1 MENQNSTSF
10 HFIHS
15 TNSIH
20 IDLIAD
26 WYLSE
31 WNIPKEI
38 TIQKLQS
45 FAVNDSQF
53 QVLMTQ
59 KENPVATGGIYKHV
73 GILDKV
79 PHLNAYKNWLALVYT
94 IPPFRQ
100 KGIGAVLCNYIQNH
114 AKSLGMEQIHLFTH
128 TAENLYIRL
137 GWEQVE
143 KITLGAKDIVIMR
156 KQL

>member
-1 MENQNSTSF
+1 MENQNNTSF

-15 TNSIH
+15 TNSVH
-20 IDLIAD
+20 IDLVAN
-26 WYLSE
+26 WCLSE
-31 WNIPKEI
+31 WNIPREI
-38 TIQKLQS
+38 TTKNFQS
-45 FAVNDSQF
+45 FTVNDSQF

-59 KENPVATGGIYKHV
+59 NGTSIATGGIYKHV

-79 PHLNAYKNWLALVYT
+79 PHLNVYKNGLALVYT

-100 KGIGAVLCNYIQNH
+100 KGIGAMVYNYIQDN

-137 GWEQVE
+137 GWEQAE
-143 KITLGAKDIVIMR
+143 RIELSGKDIVIMR